1 MLVDRL
7 LRQGAMTEL
16 VGPLSSGRTSLLTL
30 CLRDVT
36 RRGAL
41 AALVD
46 TDHAFDAVG
55 AAASG
60 VELSRVL
67 WVRAEGHRRHAL
79 KAADLLV
86 RCPGFALVALDLG
99 ESPPRLPIGA
109 AYRLRLAA
117 RRSGVALLIVGAR
130 RVVGGAAAVAAA
142 AVERCEPALREQPLA
157 VVTGAPPATRVVEA
171 NVHARTAGVRPGL
184 NDAEAGVRCP
194 GLVRRPVSADAEA
207 AARHALLEACLSV
220 SPRLEDA
227 GPGAVH
233 VDLAGLG

>member
-1 MLVDRL
+1 MPRVSATTSGVLYCTQHVTSVQAMLVDQL

-46 TDHAFDAVG
+46 TDHAFDAAS
-55 AAASG
+55 AAAAG
-60 VELSRVL
+60 VGLGRVL

-79 KAADLLV
+79 KAADLLA

-99 ESPPRLPIGA
+99 ESPPRVSVGA

-117 RRSGVALLIVGAR
+117 RRSGVALLIVSAR
-130 RVVGGAAAVAAA
+130 RVVGGAAALAVAA
-142 AVERCEPALREQPLA
+142 RRDRLA
-157 VVTGAPPATRVVEA
+157 W
-171 NVHARTAGVRPGL
+171 
-184 NDAEAGVRCP
+184 
-194 GLVRRPVSADAEA
+194 
-207 AARHALLEACLSV
+207 
-220 SPRLEDA
+220 A
-227 GPGAVH
+227 GPGAVPRR
-233 VDLAGLG
+233 LAGLRSEFHLVRKQGAPSAAPE

>member
-16 VGPLSSGRTSLLTL
+16 VGPLSSGRTSLLMS

-46 TDHAFDAVG
+46 TDHAFDAAG
-55 AAASG
+55 AAAAG

-67 WVRAEGHRRHAL
+67 WVRAEGQRRHAL

-86 RCPGFALVALDLG
+86 RCPGFTLVALDLG
-99 ESPPRLPIGA
+99 ESPPRVSLGA

-117 RRSGVALLIVGAR
+117 RRSGVALLILSAR
-130 RVVGGAAAVAAA
+130 RIVGGAAALAVAA
-142 AVERCEPALREQPLA
+142 RRDRLA
-157 VVTGAPPATRVVEA
+157 WT
-171 NVHARTAGVRPGL
+171 
-184 NDAEAGVRCP
+184 
-194 GLVRRPVSADAEA
+194 
-207 AARHALLEACLSV
+207 
-220 SPRLEDA
+220 
-227 GPGAVH
+227 GPGPVPRR
-233 VDLAGLG
+233 LAGLRSEFHLVRKQGAHSAAGAERVWWTA